1 MIENETSQGLH
12 YIGTKEVMQKKD
24 SFFNYTNI
32 SLSGKII
39 RNNIRTVLS
48 EPNANCNIKGIY
60 YGKEGDLIDNN
71 ICVEHLS
78 EGCESNQ
85 LFKGILKDES
95 NGIFT
100 GKIYVHPNAN
110 KTNAYQKNNN
120 LLLSEDATVNTRPQL
135 EIFADDV
142 KCSHGAT
149 NGQIDLQALYYL
161 QSRGLTKEVA
171 NSFIQYAF
179 LAEVFENIQNE
190 GMREYLDEV
199 FRFKLGLMHI

>member
-1 MIENETSQGLH
+1 
-12 YIGTKEVMQKKD
+12 
-24 SFFNYTNI
+24 
-32 SLSGKII
+32 
-39 RNNIRTVLS
+39 
-48 EPNANCNIKGIY
+48 
-60 YGKEGDLIDNN
+60 
-71 ICVEHLS
+71 LS

-85 LFKGILKDES
+85 LFKGILNDES

-110 KTNAYQKNNN
+110 QTNAYQKNNN

-179 LAEVFENIQNE
+179 LAEVFENIQNDFLNVE
-190 GMREYLDEV
+190 ILKD
-199 FRFKLGLMHI
+199 L